1 MWGIKNVDVVP
12 VVVGAL
18 DVDCRFPY
26 SPIHFSFLKQFHATS
41 PIVNMSRVE
50 TCTVYA

>member
-1 MWGIKNVDVVP
+1 MWGIKNVDVAP

-26 SPIHFSFLKQFHATS
+26 SPIHFSFLKQFHAMS